1 MSTVTTPTNVA
12 IIQRDATGDND
23 WIDLLGSA
31 NPNKSIGFNGS
42 GVVSALATPLLTAA
56 NTFTADQTVQ
66 GKAIAR
72 AFVGTDASIAASAI
86 DWATGTSF
94 YKTLAANTTFTFS
107 NALPGQEIT
116 VAVTNTASNWTVTW
130 PTVTWEDGIA
140 PAQSTG
146 AFTDVYTFRNINS
159 IIRGS
164 VMRVPLERR
173 VSTVAE
179 LNAALAL
186 GGIIY
191 VTSMITVSATV
202 ALTVPGTKLIGRNGG
217 GIIFPYLAGTPRYVV
232 RVQVADCEV
241 RGLKITTNHPLTI
254 TNIIGDTGIHLSPL
268 AGNRLDNLVIED
280 NEIYNISSGIYGNLG
295 DTGFFH
301 NSIRIQY
308 NYVHA
313 FAHAGLYLEG
323 NTRNILLNKNRF
335 YGRDEGQTHISG
347 SNGVWIGINCQFP
360 HITSNEITGF
370 GRHGIEYWNRQ
381 ADPDTLDGNKCGKIA
396 FNNIHSPAQP
406 GGFAISAFGNGSLH
420 IVNNSVIGPFGIGY
434 EVYNDASNDGPI
446 LIQGNYGEGI
456 LANNGQFI
464 SVNNTRSCNILGNT
478 LKNTGNT
485 TAGQNCFGIQII
497 HGAEDLNIK
506 DNVFIDVGSVGIL
519 LNGVSNN
526 IAVVTPGAV
535 TRIETVNVFDTGNEM
550 YTGKV
555 VFISGVNGDPAW
567 DAIQGYWN
575 VTLVNSDGTPW
586 TIGTPRKYFTI
597 PVNSSAFPAGAGE
610 LPFPPSPAN
619 TNTNLIQLKYTKI
632 SICEN
637 KFVNTRQLPTAYG
650 GGYNYAIL
658 VSSFQNASI
667 RNNEFW
673 NASGLL
679 YRAVQALLSGT
690 LYLGNSTDAPIVLTA
705 ATPQFDIADVKSNIK
720 VSYLEGVID
729 I

>member
-1 MSTVTTPTNVA
+1 MSAVTTPTNVSL
-12 IIQRDATGDND
+12 IQRDSSGDNQ

-31 NPNKSIGFNGS
+31 NANKAIGFNGS
-42 GVVSALATPLLTAA
+42 GVLAPVSAALVGSA
-56 NTFTADQTVQ
+56 NTFTADQTIQ
-66 GKAIAR
+66 GKLTVR
-72 AFVGTDASIAASAI
+72 AVVGTDASVAASAI

-116 VAVTNTASNWTVTW
+116 VAITNTASNYTVTW
-130 PTVTWEDGIA
+130 PTVTWEDGIT
-140 PAQSTG
+140 PAQSLG
-146 AFTDVYTFRNINS
+146 AVTDVYTFRNING

-164 VMRVPLERR
+164 VVRGPLERR
-173 VSTVAE
+173 VSTAAE
-179 LNAALAL
+179 LTAALAL

-202 ALTVPGTKLIGRNGG
+202 ALAVPGTKLIGRNGG

-232 RVQVADCEV
+232 RVQTSDCEV
-241 RGLKITTNHPLTI
+241 SGLKITTNHPLTV

-295 DTGFFH
+295 DNGFFH

-313 FAHAGLYLEG
+313 FAYAGMYLEG

-347 SNGVWIGINCQFP
+347 SNGIWIGINCQFP
-360 HITSNEITGF
+360 HITSNEVTGF

-434 EVYNDASNDGPI
+434 EVYNDPSNDGPI

-456 LANNGQFI
+456 LASNGQFI
-464 SVNNTRSCNILGNT
+464 SVNNTRSCNVLGNT

-485 TAGQNCFGIQII
+485 TAGSNCFGIQII
-497 HGAEDLNIK
+497 HGGEDVNIK
-506 DNVFIDVGSVGIL
+506 DNVFIDVGAVAVL
-519 LNGVSNN
+519 LNGIGKNFAA
-526 IAVVTPGAV
+526 ITPGVV
-535 TRIETVNVFDTGNEM
+535 TRIETNSVFATGNEM

-555 VFISGVNGDPAW
+555 VFISGVNGDAAW

-586 TIGTPRKYFTI
+586 TVGTPRKYFTI
-597 PVNSSAFPAGAGE
+597 PVDSSSFPAGEGE
-610 LPFPPSPAN
+610 LPFVPSPAN
-619 TNTNLIQLKYTKI
+619 ANTNLVQLKYSKI
-632 SICEN
+632 SVCEN
-637 KFVNTRQLPTAYG
+637 KFVNTRQLPSSYG
-650 GGYNYAIL
+650 GAYNYAIL
-658 VSSFQNASI
+658 LNSFQNASV

-673 NASGLL
+673 YGSTLT
-679 YRAVQALLSGT
+679 YRAMQATFAGT
-690 LYLGNSTDAPIVLTA
+690 LYLGNSTDAPIVITA
-705 ATPQFDIADVKSNIK
+705 AAPQFDIADVKSNIK
-720 VSYLEGVID
+720 VSYLEGPID